1 MDADHKKSQEQY
13 IESQKILI
21 ENLELNILNDRNMI
35 YIHDK
40 SLSLN
45 INALEHEKEQLKKYL
60 ELYPD
65 LK

>member
-1 MDADHKKSQEQY
+1 MDADYKKSQQQY

-21 ENLELNILNDRNMI
+21 ENLELNIVNDRNMI

-45 INALEHEKEQLKKYL
+45 LNALEHEKEQLKKYL